1 MKLSE
6 IIIGLL
12 LFSAM
17 ITGSVY
23 WVEGMSTAYN
33 VTTDTSFASTY
44 DKTNELSSLGGE
56 IYNKTQAGQ
65 LNVIDF
71 TVVPIIGALK
81 LIGNS
86 ITTVTDLVV
95 AFTTKLGMPSWIPT
109 TILAIFT
116 TMVAFLI
123 IGSILK
129 RDI

>member
-6 IIIGLL
+6 IIVGLL
-12 LFSAM
+12 LFSAI

-23 WVEGMSTAYN
+23 WANDMAEAYN
-33 VTTDTSFASTY
+33 VTTDTSFESTY
-44 DKTNELSSLGGE
+44 DKTSELASLGGE
-56 IYNKTQAGQ
+56 IYNKTQEGQ
-65 LNVIDF
+65 LSVIDF

-86 ITTVTDLVV
+86 ITTVTDLVID
-95 AFTTKLGMPSWIPT
+95 FTERLGMPTWIPT

-129 RDI
+129 RDV

>member
-12 LFSAM
+12 LFSAV

-23 WVEGMSTAYN
+23 WVNDMSEAYD
-33 VTTDTSFASTY
+33 VTTDTSFETTY
-44 DKTNELSSLGGE
+44 DKTEELSELGDE
-56 IYNKTQAGQ
+56 IYTKTQEGE
-65 LNVIDF
+65 LSVIDF

-86 ITTVTDLVV
+86 ISTVTDLVV
-95 AFTTKLGMPSWIPT
+95 DFTTRLGMPTWIPSI
-109 TILAIFT
+109 ILAIFT
-116 TMVAFLI
+116 TMIAFLI

-129 RDI
+129 KDV

>member
-12 LFSAM
+12 LFSA
-17 ITGSVY
+17 IVTGSVY
-23 WVEGMSTAYN
+23 WIDDMATAYN
-33 VTTDTSFASTY
+33 VTTDTTFQSTY

-56 IYNKTQAGQ
+56 IYNKTQEGQ
-65 LNVIDF
+65 LSVIDF

-81 LIGNS
+81 LIGQS
-86 ITTVTDLVV
+86 LTTVTDLVV
-95 AFTTKLGMPSWIPT
+95 AFTTTLGMPEWITT

-116 TMVAFLI
+116 TMIAFLI

-129 RDI
+129 RDV